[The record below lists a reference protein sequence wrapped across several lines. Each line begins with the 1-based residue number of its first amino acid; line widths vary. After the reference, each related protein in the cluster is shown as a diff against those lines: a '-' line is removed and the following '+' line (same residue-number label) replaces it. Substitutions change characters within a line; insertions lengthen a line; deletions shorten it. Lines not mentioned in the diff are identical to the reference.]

1 MPLFIRHRLLC
12 LKYEAHL
19 LKFSDHPCVSLF
31 KDCWQEGFPDT
42 SDFCSFNLFTKTE
55 FSQNNF
61 TGDTLQ
67 ISNLPTWVLRKPVVD
82 LTLLH
87 FVHQTRSVF
96 IAPVFASHLHNMY
109 DQFFRICTDGSKT
122 LTKAGCGIYIA
133 DKNLKYSIAINPFS
147 TSVTSEL
154 FTVLQA
160 LYLIYSLKTRRAVIV
175 ASSLS
180 SLQAITNWNWK
191 KHSFVTRLS
200 SFVFLLIK
208 LFLAMNWL
216 INWQNSPLQ
225 NPQLTHSQT
234 FSINM
239 SLLGLM
245 FPICFPYFPNFV
257 SNCGNT
263 IMSLTGRAMLTKPFF
278 QSYPNHRWY
287 TTANTPPLYLDYLQ
301 VTVGLTIIFSV
312 LDSIPTGC
320 VITAQ
325 SQKL

>member
-19 LKFSDHPCVSLF
+19 LKFSDHPCLSLI

-109 DQFFRICTDGSKT
+109 DQFVRICTDGSKT

-133 DKNLKYSIAINPFS
+133 DKNLKYSLVINPFS
-147 TSVTSEL
+147 SSVTSEL
-154 FTVLQA
+154 FAILQA
-160 LYLIYSLKTRRAVIV
+160 LSLIYSLKTRRAVIV
-175 ASSLS
+175 TNSLS

-191 KHSFVTRLS
+191 KHSFANNIALIFSTFSVTGYEIKFLWVPARQNVPGNESADQFAKLSTAEPSAHTLPDVLYKHVTTRLNVS
-200 SFVFLLIK
+200 D
-208 LFLAMNWL
+208 
-216 INWQNSPLQ
+216 
-225 NPQLTHSQT
+225 
-234 FSINM
+234 
-239 SLLGLM
+239 M
-245 FPICFPYFPNFV
+245 FPV
-257 SNCGNT
+257 LSE
-263 IMSLTGRAMLTKPFF
+263 LLF
-278 QSYPNHRWY
+278 QIVG
-287 TTANTPPLYLDYLQ
+287 TPLCP
-301 VTVGLTIIFSV
+301 
-312 LDSIPTGC
+312 
-320 VITAQ
+320 
-325 SQKL
+325 